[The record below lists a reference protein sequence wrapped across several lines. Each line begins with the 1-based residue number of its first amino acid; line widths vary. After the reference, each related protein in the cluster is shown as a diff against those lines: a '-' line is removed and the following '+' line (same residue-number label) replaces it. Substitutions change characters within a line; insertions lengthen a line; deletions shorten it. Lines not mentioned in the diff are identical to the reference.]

1 MQRPLGMLV
10 CALLL
15 IPGAVAPQ
23 TKLEDN
29 VNQAVTILERF
40 REIPE
45 QVIPEAVMR
54 DAKGLAIL
62 TVLKAVSSSAGRAGS
77 VWSSPERQRARCVS
91 SKVGVLFK
99 VAALGGAAPRRSAPA
114 APASASRWA
123 RS

>member
-15 IPGAVAPQ
+15 IPSAVAAQ

-40 REIPE
+40 REVPE
-45 QVIPEAVMR
+45 QAIPEAVVR

-62 TVLKAVSSSAGRAGS
+62 TAPKRVSSSVARGGS
-77 VWSSPERQRARCVS
+77 VSSSPGPGPAGCVS
-91 SKVGVLFK
+91 RM
-99 VAALGGAAPRRSAPA
+99 VAAVAAPGGAPPRPSAPA
-114 APASASRWA
+114 APAPASRWA
-123 RS
+123 LR